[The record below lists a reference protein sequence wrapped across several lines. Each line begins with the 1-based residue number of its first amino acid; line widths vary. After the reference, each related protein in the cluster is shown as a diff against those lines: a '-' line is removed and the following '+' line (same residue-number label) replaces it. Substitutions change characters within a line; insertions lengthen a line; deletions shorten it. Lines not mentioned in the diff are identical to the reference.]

1 MEEHRE
7 EADSIMDLLF
17 DEETINRIHDK
28 ALAKEDTNM
37 YKRMAKEAREEGIKQ
52 GMKQGMKQGI
62 QQGRREGRQEGMID
76 LLVRQFNDK
85 KISAKEGADYL
96 GITVKEFLDL
106 VN

>member
-1 MEEHRE
+1 
-7 EADSIMDLLF
+7 
-17 DEETINRIHDK
+17 
-28 ALAKEDTNM
+28 
-37 YKRMAKEAREEGIKQ
+37 
-52 GMKQGMKQGI
+52 MKQGI
-62 QQGRREGRQEGMID
+62 QQGRQEGRQQGMID

>member
-1 MEEHRE
+1 MVDLEEHRE
-7 EADSIMDLLF
+7 EADNIMDLLF
-17 DEETINRIHDK
+17 DEETINRIHDR
-28 ALAKEDTNM
+28 AV
-37 YKRMAKEAREEGIKQ
+37 AKEAREE
-52 GMKQGMKQGI
+52 GMKQGI
-62 QQGRREGRQEGMID
+62 QQGRQEGRQEGMID

>member
-7 EADSIMDLLF
+7 EADNIMDLLF

-28 ALAKEDTNM
+28 ALV
-37 YKRMAKEAREEGIKQ
+37 KEAREE
-52 GMKQGMKQGI
+52 GMKQGI
-62 QQGRREGRQEGMID
+62 QQGRQEGRQEGMID

>member
-1 MEEHRE
+1 
-7 EADSIMDLLF
+7 MDLLF
-17 DEETINRIHDK
+17 DEETINRIHDR
-28 ALAKEDTNM
+28 AV
-37 YKRMAKEAREEGIKQ
+37 AKEAREE
-52 GMKQGMKQGI
+52 GMKQGI
-62 QQGRREGRQEGMID
+62 QQGRQEGRQEGMID

>member
-1 MEEHRE
+1 MVDLEEHRE
-7 EADSIMDLLF
+7 EADNIMDLLF
-17 DEETINRIHDK
+17 DEETINRIHDR
-28 ALAKEDTNM
+28 AV
-37 YKRMAKEAREEGIKQ
+37 AKEAREEG
-52 GMKQGMKQGI
+52 MKQGI
-62 QQGRREGRQEGMID
+62 QQGRQEGMID